1 MMRRSQ
7 KNSELKSSS
16 LPMSVRKYD
25 MTSLKGNAKQHW
37 NVQNIQPFFPAIEKL
52 FKTDTLDSVQNYGIR
67 FPEEVMTIL
76 SPTTIRTTQG
86 KEVEVHRKTTMLL
99 SPYKLMR
106 GAYGTA
112 LGLPTTSE
120 TASII
125 SSKLQNSN
133 TAGYIGSIVSAALT
147 NCRHFPKVYGL
158 FTATADEHTIDI
170 SDDYGEISERPWFSQ
185 NIGKLF
191 EIKLSDVLRDDTE
204 FRHTRCARTHL
215 QLGESTDLG
224 DIPELSPIAADSAI
238 LGDLNRVVYE
248 TQDIHDELSETSSV
262 STQDM
267 FEIESCDCDSED
279 EDASDIEDDESEE
292 PFAWA
297 TFRNVPVQI
306 TLMEKCDGTLYE
318 LLMMNPDPTK
328 QLAWIAQ
335 VMFALAYAQRTI
347 GFTHNDLHANN
358 VMYVPY
364 DKEYLYYNS
373 NGQLY
378 KVPTFGY
385 LIKIIDFERG
395 VASIKLAGMKE
406 PKLFMS
412 DHYDLD
418 EEAGGMF
425 NWGDYY
431 TPKYP
436 EIKPN
441 ASGDL
446 VRLATSL
453 YWDLFPEDDPSSTL
467 CGMMKRWMSIES
479 GSVMFGKKDPQH
491 DRYHGFELYK
501 AIVRFCKD
509 TAVPRKEIF
518 LLRNLYGVESGGE
531 DVLLID

>member
-1 MMRRSQ
+1 MIRRIQ
-7 KNSELKSSS
+7 KNNELKSSS
-16 LPMSVRKYD
+16 LPMSVHKYD
-25 MTSLKGNAKQHW
+25 LSVLKGSAKQHW
-37 NVQNIQPFFPAIEKL
+37 NIQNIQPFFPAIEKL
-52 FKTDTLDSVQNYGIR
+52 FKTDTLEAAHNYGIR
-67 FPEEVMTIL
+67 FHEEVMTIL

-106 GAYGTA
+106 GSYGSA
-112 LGLPTTSE
+112 LGLPTTTE
-120 TASII
+120 MASNIT
-125 SSKLQNSN
+125 SKLQNSN
-133 TAGYIGSIVSAALT
+133 TAGYVGAIISAALS
-147 NCRHFPKVYGL
+147 NSGCLHFPKVYGV
-158 FTATADEHTIDI
+158 FSGTSEEHTIDI

-191 EIKLSDVLRDDTE
+191 EIKLSEMTQDSTE

-215 QLGESTDLG
+215 ELG
-224 DIPELSPIAADSAI
+224 DTIELEGISVVDAIATEETSMPDM
-238 LGDLNRVVYE
+238 NRV
-248 TQDIHDELSETSSV
+248 IHDDDADDGTSDSSSV
-262 STQDM
+262 STQDI
-267 FEIESCDCDSED
+267 FDIQSCYCDDDQESEVD
-279 EDASDIEDDESEE
+279 DDESCE

-306 TLMEKCDGTLYE
+306 TLMEKCEGTLYE
-318 LLMMNPDPTK
+318 LLMMNQEPEK
-328 QLAWIAQ
+328 QLAWMTQ
-335 VMFALAYAQRTI
+335 VMFALAYAQRNF

-364 DKEYLYYNS
+364 EKEYLYYNS

-395 VASIKLAGMKE
+395 IASIKLAGMKE

-425 NWGDYY
+425 NYGDYY
-431 TPKYP
+431 TAKYP

-441 ASGDL
+441 PSGDL

-453 YWDLFPEDDPSSTL
+453 YWDLFPEQDDSVL
-467 CGMMKRWMSIES
+467 CGLFKKWLTIED

-509 TAVPRKEIF
+509 TAVPRKDICLLKEI
-518 LLRNLYGVESGGE
+518 YGIESGGE
-531 DVLLID
+531 NVLLVD